1 MKITH
6 VTWGLSPGG
15 TENLLVDVANEQVKS
30 ANIAALITNDD
41 IQIYSL

>member
-1 MKITH
+1 MH

-30 ANIAALITNDD
+30 ASVAIMIINN
-41 IQIYSL
+41 